1 MTHPVN
7 IATENLIGIKEHANS
22 EANIKDLLM
31 KASRSELLLYVALRP
46 HSATLKAI
54 RSHEN
59 PRQSSF
65 KTKDVFYAPLLP
77 HYARLMA
84 EFGEAVIE
92 QYEASVEGKAPLD
105 WHYWM
110 LDAPQTVTTEQ
121 VKIDKTLI
129 EALPITQADTAHAK
143 AEPIKGVS
151 KKVIQRVFADLH
163 FDYAKWG
170 SNLANAPKWLTPC
183 RVSRGSKASR
193 VSHTWNPALI
203 GLALMDKG
211 ITIKQLDLA
220 FMGLKDWKDEWQ
232 EKTDSMR

>member
-1 MTHPVN
+1 MEKTWIDEEGRIRIEHDENFQMLLSVPLDEVWHLRDSWN
-7 IATENLIGIKEHANS
+7 MELAGQLIVIGYNLDYKATIDYGYKECPYGTTGRDRASALITVLDRFFGLAKAAIAIERIKEH
-22 EANIKDLLM
+22 
-31 KASRSELLLYVALRP
+31 
-46 HSATLKAI
+46 
-54 RSHEN
+54 
-59 PRQSSF
+59 
-65 KTKDVFYAPLLP
+65 
-77 HYARLMA
+77 
-84 EFGEAVIE
+84 
-92 QYEASVEGKAPLD
+92 
-105 WHYWM
+105 
-110 LDAPQTVTTEQ
+110 DAPANWIMWAKSKGYSVVHLATEELP
-121 VKIDKTLI
+121 LI
-129 EALPITQADTAHAK
+129 QADTAHAK

-232 EKTDSMR
+232 EKTDSVR